1 MPEELG
7 HEISEKTI
15 QLAQQHL
22 AESAKHTSQVEE
34 QGQAIKGQ
42 SESDI
47 QARESIK
54 KHSQNMQQHL
64 VAAQELANELEQ
76 TKSSEVYT
84 QMNSEHIL
92 AVQEHIEATK
102 EFLKISSSDK
112 TSEKSD

>member
-1 MPEELG
+1 MQEKLG

-15 QLAQQHL
+15 QLAQQHF
-22 AESAKHTSQVEE
+22 AESAKHTRQVKE
-34 QGQAIKGQ
+34 QGQAIEGQ

-54 KHSQNMQQHL
+54 KHSQDMQQHL
-64 VAAQELANELEQ
+64 VAAKELADELEQ
-76 TKSSEVYT
+76 TKSTEVYI

-102 EFLKISSSDK
+102 EFLKISSSNE
-112 TSEKSD
+112 TLEKSD